1 MLFQNDSPFAGCL
14 MSDTTGFTYT
24 GGCKVNRLPLNT
36 EYTSTDSPR
45 SYFICICFLMGPE
58 WICMTKTRLQWHKG
72 SPETVTVSLL
82 KRQIK
87 KKLTFLL
94 PVGNG

>member
-1 MLFQNDSPFAGCL
+1 MLFQNDFTCAGCL
-14 MSDTTGFTYT
+14 MSDATGFTYAD
-24 GGCKVNRLPLNT
+24 GCKVNRLPLNR

-45 SYFICICFLMGPE
+45 SYIICICFLLGPE

-72 SPETVTVSLL
+72 GPDTLTVSLL

-94 PVGNG
+94 PMGNR